1 MHCIYIYDC
10 TLKCA
15 VNCLYDMSLPHKQFT
30 INSITLALDCDIS
43 LKLQDAWHQP
53 VTLSNLVSLYSNLTF
68 LYK

>member
-1 MHCIYIYDC
+1 
-10 TLKCA
+10 
-15 VNCLYDMSLPHKQFT
+15 MSLPHKQFT